1 MPISPPPPNHPL
13 STFNIIIIIMAF
25 LFKVSGYLQIAVD
38 RAFSRTP
45 SPSPTTD
52 SDNGRDGLFHTSA
65 PAATLHSEGQ
75 DECPP
80 AGIES
85 EDSDSEISDD
95 GSPFRLRGNTPANI
109 VATSSTSLSSRKNSV
124 KTKGKQIC
132 SAFNS
137 AKGCPAPKCML
148 DHRCTACAS
157 DKHSVTQCL
166 AKPQ

>member
-1 MPISPPPPNHPL
+1 
-13 STFNIIIIIMAF
+13 MAF
-25 LFKVSGYLQIAVD
+25 LAKVSGYLQVAVD

-45 SPSPTTD
+45 SPSPTIG
-52 SDNGRDGLFHTSA
+52 SDNGHDGLFHTSA
-65 PAATLHSEGQ
+65 PAETLHSEGHQ
-75 DECPP
+75 DCPP
-80 AGIES
+80 ASAES
-85 EDSDSEISDD
+85 EDSDSDISDD
-95 GSPFRLRGNTPANI
+95 GSPFRLRGNTPVNSVAN
-109 VATSSTSLSSRKNSV
+109 ASLSSRKSSV

-157 DKHSVTQCL
+157 DKHSFTDCP